1 MYMYFR
7 NLSVAV
13 LIANTTHIMLFKIV
27 QYAHASSN
35 AATYKVMLEEGTT
48 VLKNTD
54 SDLIS

>member
-54 SDLIS
+54 SD